1 MANASAGGIRPNLSV
16 RKPTVSEI
24 RAVTA
29 GKQAL
34 AERAP
39 GNAAAGLRLGE
50 DYDGSQMP
58 LSVGSIVPYDKNPR
72 TGENPRYLQIKES
85 IRAQG
90 VTNQL
95 TVTRR
100 PGMELYMPYGGGN
113 TRLRIVQELLKETG
127 EERWRKLT
135 VKYRSWP
142 GDATVIAA
150 HLAENEERGDTT
162 FWEKAQG
169 IASLKQELEKE
180 SQRMLSAAEVNNE
193 ARRLGMD
200 FGLKTVQEFLFA
212 SEWLRPIGPKV
223 QADMLR
229 SVLKPA
235 ITSLEALCSRVGQK
249 SATTRA
255 AIDQCLTLVGEQ
267 SGEAVKALDVED
279 LVRSLRAAVAESL
292 AVSTA
297 QLGNMLASL
306 AASPNLTA
314 HQLRAAATAPTLPTQ
329 PASSPT
335 ADDVP
340 TDNPPPFE
348 ALTSRAAPG
357 PAPRAPSP
365 PAAPAPQQLPLRPA
379 FLGPV
384 PPAAAPAAQS
394 AVVDR
399 NALDPNNPRELQLL
413 IHLVL
418 QDLSAAAE
426 LHDSVCTHG
435 EMPLGFFVQLPE
447 TLHMNGDK
455 PVRDVLMRKCAWHVL
470 AAISGQF
477 DAEVA
482 RCIPANHPRWGA
494 MLARGDLGQQFMV
507 CTAGQILEGR
517 AYLDAADLLRVFH
530 HPELGPMFVELWDLA
545 LRMRRLI
552 PQGFPDT
559 WRPLSL

>member
-1 MANASAGGIRPNLSV
+1 MVRAAAAAEAALSGN
-16 RKPTVSEI
+16 KP
-24 RAVTA
+24 A
-29 GKQAL
+29 
-34 AERAP
+34 
-39 GNAAAGLRLGE
+39 NAAAGMKVGDE
-50 DYDGSQMP
+50 YDGA
-58 LSVGSIVPYDKNPR
+58 IVSLRVKEDIQPYDKNPR
-72 TGENPRYLQIKES
+72 TGENPRYQQIKES
-85 IRAQG
+85 IRIQG

-100 PGMELYMPYGGGN
+100 PGMSTYMPFGGGN
-113 TRLRIVQELLKETG
+113 TRLRIVKELLDETHDK
-127 EERWRKLT
+127 RWETLNAT
-135 VKYRSWP
+135 YRAWP
-142 GDATVIAA
+142 GDAAVIAA
-150 HLAENEERGDTT
+150 HLVENEQRGDTT

-169 IASLKQELEKE
+169 IASLKQELERE
-180 SQRMLSAAEVNNE
+180 LQRVLTVAEVNSE

-200 FGLKTVQEFLFA
+200 FGLKTVQDFLFVVEFLQ
-212 SEWLRPIGPKV
+212 PIGKWLQARDV
-223 QADMLR
+223 QHAI
-229 SVLKPA
+229 KPA
-235 ITSLEALCSRVGQK
+235 VMALIPLCDRLGQK
-249 SATTRA
+249 SAATRA
-255 AIDQCLTLVGEQ
+255 AINQCLTLTGEGVAQ
-267 SGEAVKALDVED
+267 SGEAEKALDVEG
-279 LVRSLRAAVAESL
+279 LVRSLQQAVAESL
-292 AVSTA
+292 GVSAA

-314 HQLRAAATAPTLPTQ
+314 HQLRASATAPPPPPLP
-329 PASSPT
+329 PASSPA
-335 ADDVP
+335 ADDVR
-340 TDNPPPFE
+340 TDSAQPPFE
-348 ALTSRAAPG
+348 AL
-357 PAPRAPSP
+357 APRAPPRSPSP
-365 PAAPAPQQLPLRPA
+365 PAAPAPQQMPLRPA
-379 FLGPV
+379 ILGPV
-384 PPAAAPAAQS
+384 PPAAAPAAQG

-455 PVRDVLMRKCAWHVL
+455 PVRDVLMRKSAWHVL
-470 AAISGQF
+470 AAISGQL

-482 RCIPANHPRWGA
+482 GCIPASHPRWGA

-507 CTAGQILEGR
+507 CTAGQVLEGR